1 MLDAW
6 VGGEW
11 VKPKGTQ
18 PHEATLLRLD
28 CSKARTELG
37 WRPRFRLQDALD
49 KVVEW
54 HKGVARGDDARSI
67 SLAQIDDYMA
77 RG

>member
-1 MLDAW
+1 MLQAW
-6 VGGEW
+6 GGGEW
-11 VKPKGTQ
+11 IKPDGAQ

-28 CSKARTELG
+28 CTKARTELG
-37 WRPRFRLQDALD
+37 WRPRFRLADALD

-54 HKGVARGDDARSI
+54 HKGVAEGGDARAI
-67 SLAQIDDYMA
+67 SLAQIEDYIA

>member
-1 MLDAW
+1 M
-6 VGGEW
+6 
-11 VKPKGTQ
+11 KPEGAQ

-28 CSKARTELG
+28 CSKARAELG
-37 WRPRFRLQDALD
+37 WQPRFRLHDALD

-54 HKGVARGDDARSI
+54 HKIVADGGDARAI